1 MNHVTSLFFLPV
13 SVWTNE
19 RSLIQWRNS
28 QIFSVY
34 FYGLS
39 KNLYPWCSAGPLHL
53 ELRLFTDEPKLSGH
67 LRPVPSMR
75 HVCRKLMVVVVIKT
89 YTQSKMM
96 NTTTVHDSLQGRII
110 DGIGFER
117 PPLVG
122 RPVVK
127 VPKLLSV
134 KYSTVNGLAYGD
146 CACSTGRSQTWA
158 VLPKRRAL
166 LLCGSGHLLVVP
178 MRKFSI
184 VLSPFKSPP
193 KT

>member
-53 ELRLFTDEPKLSGH
+53 ELRLFTDEPKLSGY

-110 DGIGFER
+110 DGIGFWAATPCWAASCQSPEIVVRKIQYCKWPCTRRLRLQYGPQSNLSCPTKTTCASIMRQR
-117 PPLVG
+117 PPFG
-122 RPVVK
+122 RPDE
-127 VPKLLSV
+127 
-134 KYSTVNGLAYGD
+134 N
-146 CACSTGRSQTWA
+146 
-158 VLPKRRAL
+158 VLYCP
-166 LLCGSGHLLVVP
+166 
-178 MRKFSI
+178 
-184 VLSPFKSPP
+184 
-193 KT
+193 